1 MKDFSAS
8 AQLLD
13 HYITAALAISCAAKK
28 RREEGDEEGAN
39 KAIKTSTRYM
49 MKVRLMQEA

>member
-1 MKDFSAS
+1 MKDFPAS

-28 RREEGDEEGAN
+28 RLEEGDEEGAK

-49 MKVRLMQEA
+49 MKVRLMQEP

>member
-1 MKDFSAS
+1 MKDLPAS

-28 RREEGDEEGAN
+28 RREEGDEEGAQ
-39 KAIKTSTRYM
+39 KAIKTSSRYM
-49 MKVRLMQEA
+49 MKVRLLQEA